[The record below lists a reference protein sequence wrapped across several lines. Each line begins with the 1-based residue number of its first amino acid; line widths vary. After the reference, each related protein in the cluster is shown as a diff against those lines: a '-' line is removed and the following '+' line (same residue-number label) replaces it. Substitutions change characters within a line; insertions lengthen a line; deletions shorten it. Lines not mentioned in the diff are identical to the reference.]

1 MGRGKRFYRIELNKN
16 LSTLK
21 KQIMRKNVMHVIAL
35 LFAVLAGILPGQAQ
49 QDGNL
54 SGKIIDQNGNTLPGA
69 SITLDGS
76 TLGTTSDLNGFYTLQ
91 GLPEGTQKVT
101 VDYLGYA
108 PVTITVTIQKGRT
121 TTKDVQMTQTA
132 KSLGMVTVSA
142 VVDGQ
147 QRALNQQK
155 NADNLMQIVSADQI
169 GRFPDLNVAEALQR
183 LSGVT
188 ITRSRGEGSEVQLRG
203 TPANFVNINVNGEQL
218 MGVGGEYGARNLSL
232 DVIPSDVLASME
244 VQKTLLPSNDGDAI
258 AGVINMRTA
267 IARSLKSKYTLD
279 LGTGYNML
287 RKHMPYS
294 AKAGWAQRFGATERN
309 KEGVFGIAANA
320 SYYNNN
326 NGYDRIEA
334 ESWMQKNIVDK
345 AGVVIDSRKNTWV
358 PTDFRYRY
366 QEGTRQRVGG
376 TLALDYAPNINTRYV
391 LSGMYNQRQDADTRY
406 RNRFRYR
413 GNFIQLGGD
422 SLATD
427 RFQNIVQTSNQLVK
441 IDNFNI
447 SLDGETKIGT
457 WQIDGGLFY
466 SKSHSYGKNAQ
477 YGFRTPDWRA
487 NNKDIAETDNG
498 AGKPIR
504 IPNRTPLT
512 AMPDFTSNYLT
523 SVDLYTPPFGGGM
536 NDPERYQFYTAVNQI
551 SVQNGTNM
559 TGRFNASK
567 NYFINKKYA
576 SVFSFGAKAKLM
588 DNDRSRPFPTSVLN
602 ISTITDPNSPDFG
615 DTRLA
620 RFLHKANQS
629 SEFLDGHLNFG
640 PSADVK
646 VIEKFI
652 RDRQDRFVSDDYAR
666 DLQMDEQY
674 YTASE
679 NIVAGYLMNRMQF
692 NKLMALAGL
701 RFENTS
707 VDYKANRIFRYDKT
721 ADPNVNGGQKPGATR
736 DNYVFDAYKK
746 TPADSSLS
754 YLTVLPNLQFKY
766 DITQNLILRAA
777 WTTGYS
783 RPNLPKLV
791 PSMTV
796 NTEMQRIEMG
806 NPELKAAYANNL
818 DFLAEHYLKNV
829 GVVSGGFFYKHIDKF
844 QYLSQGTLTDQSNPY
859 YSSTDPYVVTQP
871 RNGQA
876 AKVYGVE
883 LTLNS
888 SLSFL
893 PGFLRN
899 LFFTGNYTYTY
910 SSAITEKDRGAIRLP
925 GQADHTGNI
934 ALSYSSRKLTLQAS
948 ANYNGKFIYALGAD
962 TDQDLWVDSRW
973 QVDLNGSY
981 RITKRLTYYAE
992 VTNITNAPAFT
1003 YLGNKNRVDQLE
1015 YTDAMIRTGLNFRF

>member
-1 MGRGKRFYRIELNKN
+1 MRRNVKPVILFILAVFMG
-16 LSTLK
+16 
-21 KQIMRKNVMHVIAL
+21 
-35 LFAVLAGILPGQAQ
+35 VLQGYAQ
-49 QDGNL
+49 DYGNL
-54 SGKIIDQNGNTLPGA
+54 SGRIIDQNGNTLPGA
-69 SITLDGS
+69 SVTLKGS
-76 TLGTTSDLNGFYTLQ
+76 TLGTSSDLNGFYTLQ
-91 GLPEGTQKVT
+91 GIPDGNKNIT
-101 VDYLGYA
+101 VEYLGYK
-108 PVTITVTIQKGRT
+108 PVTISVTILKGKT
-121 TTKDVQMTQTA
+121 TTQDIKLTELA
-132 KSLGMVTVSA
+132 KSLGAVVVSA
-142 VVDGQ
+142 TVDGQ
-147 QRALNQQK
+147 ARALNQQK
-155 NADNLMQIVSADQI
+155 NADNLMQVVSADQM

-188 ITRSRGEGSEVQLRG
+188 ITRSRGEGSEIQLRG

-218 MGVGGEYGARNLSL
+218 MGVGGENGARNMSL
-232 DVIPSDVLASME
+232 DVIPSDVLSSME

-258 AGVINMRTA
+258 AGVINMRTG
-267 IARSLKSKYTLD
+267 IARSLKPKYTMD

-294 AKAGWAQRFGATERN
+294 AKAGFAQRFGASERN

-334 ESWMQKNIVDK
+334 EAWAQKNIVDK
-345 AGVVIDSRKNTWV
+345 AGAVIDSRKNTWV

-366 QEGTRQRVGG
+366 QEGTRQRMGG
-376 TLALDYAPNINTRYV
+376 TLALDYAPNVNTRFV
-391 LSGMYNQRQDADTRY
+391 LSGMYNKRVDTDTRY
-406 RNRFRYR
+406 RNRSRYR

-427 RFQNIVQTSNQLVK
+427 RFQNIAQTSNQVVN

-466 SKSHSYGKNAQ
+466 SQSHSSGKNAQ
-477 YGFRTPDWRA
+477 YNFSTPDWRA
-487 NNKDIAETDNG
+487 NNKDIAGTDNG
-498 AGKPIR
+498 SGKPIR
-504 IPNRTPLT
+504 IPTGTPL
-512 AMPDFTSNYLT
+512 AAIPDINSSYLT
-523 SVDLYTPPFGGGM
+523 SVNLYTPAFGGAM
-536 NDPERYQFYTAVNQI
+536 NDPERYQFTDALTQI
-551 SVQNGTNM
+551 NIQNGKNT
-559 TGRFNASK
+559 TGRFNVSK
-567 NYFINKKYA
+567 NYFIKNKYA
-576 SVFSFGAKAKLM
+576 SVFSFGAKAKFM
-588 DNDRSRPFPTSVLN
+588 DNDRSRPWPTSQLR
-602 ISTITDPNSPDFG
+602 IATITDRNSPDFG

-620 RFLHKANQS
+620 NFLHKANQS
-629 SEFLDGHLNFG
+629 ADFLNGNLNFG

-646 VIEKFI
+646 VIEQFI
-652 RDRQDRFVSDDYAR
+652 KNRPDRFVSDDYTR
-666 DLQMDEQY
+666 DLQRDEQY
-674 YTASE
+674 YAASE
-679 NIVAGYLMNRMQF
+679 NVVAGYLMNRIQF
-692 NKLMALAGL
+692 NKLMALAGV

-707 VDYKANRIFRYDKT
+707 VSYKANRIFRYDKS
-721 ADPNVNGGQKPGATR
+721 ADPNVNGGQKPGTTP
-736 DNYVFDAYKK
+736 DAYVYDAYTK

-754 YLTVLPNLQFKY
+754 YLMVLPNLQFKY
-766 DITQNLILRAA
+766 DMAKNLILRAA

-796 NTEMQRIEMG
+796 NTEMRRIELG
-806 NPELKAAYANNL
+806 NPDLKAAYSNNL
-818 DFLAEHYLKNV
+818 DFLVEHYMKNV
-829 GVVSGGFFYKHIDKF
+829 GILSGGFFYKHIDKF
-844 QYLSQGTLTDQSNPY
+844 QYLSQGTLTDVSNPY
-859 YSSTDPYVVTQP
+859 YNPDDAFVISQSL
-871 RNGQA
+871 NGEA

-893 PGFLRN
+893 PGFLKN
-899 LFFTGNYTYTY
+899 LFFTGNYTYTN
-910 SSAITEKDRGAIRLP
+910 SKAITTKDRGAIRLP

-973 QVDLNGSY
+973 QIDLNGSY

-992 VTNITNAPAFT
+992 VTNINNAPAFT
-1003 YLGNKNRVDQLE
+1003 YMGNKNRVNQLE
-1015 YTDAMIRTGLNFRF
+1015 YTDAFIRTGLTFRF